1 MAVQQVLEGAA
12 QAVRSAF
19 GEGTEV
25 YAGRVEQGAQPP
37 CVFLEAQ
44 EAARRPLPCGRVELT
59 VRVSAVYLA
68 QSAAQGEDAPRLGL
82 ERLLEALAVVQTDGG
97 PALGAGRTER
107 PARRQPTPPRPRN
120 KRTCRRWRRC
130 RWRSAHRRRREKRR
144 NETWHMAE
152 EPLPRRTR
160 SCRERI

>member
-25 YAGRVEQGAQPP
+25 YAGRVEQGAQQP

-44 EAARRPLPCGRVELT
+44 EAACRPLPCGRVELT

-82 ERLLEALAVVQTDGG
+82 EKLLEALAVVQADGG
-97 PALGAGRTER
+97 PALRGSGVTGRVEDGTARAEASYTAAAAEQTDVQTMGTLQVALGAPAAERETE
-107 PARRQPTPPRPRN
+107 
-120 KRTCRRWRRC
+120 
-130 RWRSAHRRRREKRR
+130 E
-144 NETWHMAE
+144 
-152 EPLPRRTR
+152 
-160 SCRERI
+160 

>member
-19 GEGTEV
+19 GERTEV
-25 YAGRVEQGAQPP
+25 YAGRVEQGARPP

-82 ERLLEALAVVQTDGG
+82 EKLLEALAVVQADGG
-97 PALGAGRTER
+97 PALRGSGVTGRVEGGTARAEAFYTAAAAEQTDVQTMGTLQVALGAPAAERETE
-107 PARRQPTPPRPRN
+107 
-120 KRTCRRWRRC
+120 
-130 RWRSAHRRRREKRR
+130 E
-144 NETWHMAE
+144 
-152 EPLPRRTR
+152 
-160 SCRERI
+160 

>member
-25 YAGRVEQGAQPP
+25 YAGRVEQGAQQP

-68 QSAAQGEDAPRLGL
+68 QNAAQGAAKAPSGCHHWHVL
-82 ERLLEALAVVQTDGG
+82 
-97 PALGAGRTER
+97 PALGLL
-107 PARRQPTPPRPRN
+107 
-120 KRTCRRWRRC
+120 
-130 RWRSAHRRRREKRR
+130 RRRFDRVRR
-144 NETWHMAE
+144 LYYDKA
-152 EPLPRRTR
+152 
-160 SCRERI
+160 I

>member
-82 ERLLEALAVVQTDGG
+82 EKLLEALAVVQADGG
-97 PALGAGRTER
+97 PALRGSGVTGRVEDGTARAEASYTAAAAEQTDVQTMGTLQVALGAPAAERETE
-107 PARRQPTPPRPRN
+107 
-120 KRTCRRWRRC
+120 
-130 RWRSAHRRRREKRR
+130 E
-144 NETWHMAE
+144 
-152 EPLPRRTR
+152 
-160 SCRERI
+160 

>member
-19 GEGTEV
+19 GERTEV
-25 YAGRVEQGAQPP
+25 YAGRVEQGARPP

-82 ERLLEALAVVQTDGG
+82 EKLLEALAVVQADGG
-97 PALGAGRTER
+97 PALRGSGVTGRVEDGTARAEAFYTAAAAEQTDVQTMGTLQVALGAPAAERETE
-107 PARRQPTPPRPRN
+107 
-120 KRTCRRWRRC
+120 
-130 RWRSAHRRRREKRR
+130 E
-144 NETWHMAE
+144 
-152 EPLPRRTR
+152 
-160 SCRERI
+160 

>member
-44 EAARRPLPCGRVELT
+44 EAARARCP
-59 VRVSAVYLA
+59 
-68 QSAAQGEDAPRLGL
+68 AAG
-82 ERLLEALAVVQTDGG
+82 
-97 PALGAGRTER
+97 
-107 PARRQPTPPRPRN
+107 
-120 KRTCRRWRRC
+120 W
-130 RWRSAHRRRREKRR
+130 S
-144 NETWHMAE
+144 
-152 EPLPRRTR
+152 
-160 SCRERI
+160 

>member
-19 GEGTEV
+19 GERTEV

-82 ERLLEALAVVQTDGG
+82 EKLLEALAVVQAGG
-97 PALGAGRTER
+97 PALRGSGVTGRVEGGTARAEASYTAAAAEQTDVQTMGTLQVALGAPAAERETE
-107 PARRQPTPPRPRN
+107 
-120 KRTCRRWRRC
+120 
-130 RWRSAHRRRREKRR
+130 E
-144 NETWHMAE
+144 
-152 EPLPRRTR
+152 
-160 SCRERI
+160 

>member
-19 GEGTEV
+19 GERTEV
-25 YAGRVEQGAQPP
+25 YAGRVEQGARPP

-82 ERLLEALAVVQTDGG
+82 AVVQAGG
-97 PALGAGRTER
+97 PALRGSGVTGRVEGGTARAEASYTAAAAEQTDVQTMGTLQVALGAPAAERETE
-107 PARRQPTPPRPRN
+107 
-120 KRTCRRWRRC
+120 
-130 RWRSAHRRRREKRR
+130 E
-144 NETWHMAE
+144 
-152 EPLPRRTR
+152 
-160 SCRERI
+160 

>member
-25 YAGRVEQGAQPP
+25 YAGRVEQGAQQP

-68 QSAAQGEDAPRLGL
+68 QNAAQGEDAPRLGL
-82 ERLLEALAVVQTDGG
+82 EKLLEALAVVQADGG
-97 PALGAGRTER
+97 PALRGSGVAGRVEDGTARAEAAYTAAAAEQTDVQMMETLQVALGAPAAERETE
-107 PARRQPTPPRPRN
+107 
-120 KRTCRRWRRC
+120 
-130 RWRSAHRRRREKRR
+130 E
-144 NETWHMAE
+144 
-152 EPLPRRTR
+152 
-160 SCRERI
+160 

>member
-19 GEGTEV
+19 GERTEV
-25 YAGRVEQGAQPP
+25 YAGRVEQGARPP

-82 ERLLEALAVVQTDGG
+82 EKLLEALAVVQADGG
-97 PALGAGRTER
+97 PALRGSGVTGCVEGGTARAEASYTAAAAEQTDVQTMGTLQVALGAPAAERETE
-107 PARRQPTPPRPRN
+107 
-120 KRTCRRWRRC
+120 
-130 RWRSAHRRRREKRR
+130 E
-144 NETWHMAE
+144 
-152 EPLPRRTR
+152 
-160 SCRERI
+160 

>member
-25 YAGRVEQGAQPP
+25 YAGRVEQGAQQP

-68 QSAAQGEDAPRLGL
+68 QNAAQGEDAPRLGL
-82 ERLLEALAVVQTDGG
+82 EKLLEALAVVQADGG
-97 PALGAGRTER
+97 PALRGSGVTGRVEDGTARAEASYTAAAAEQTDVQTMETLQVALGAPAERETE
-107 PARRQPTPPRPRN
+107 
-120 KRTCRRWRRC
+120 
-130 RWRSAHRRRREKRR
+130 E
-144 NETWHMAE
+144 
-152 EPLPRRTR
+152 
-160 SCRERI
+160 

>member
-25 YAGRVEQGAQPP
+25 YAGRVEQGARPP

-82 ERLLEALAVVQTDGG
+82 EKLLEALAVVQADGG
-97 PALGAGRTER
+97 PALRGSGVTGRVEGGTARAEAFYTAAAAEQTDVQTMGTLQVALGAPAAERETE
-107 PARRQPTPPRPRN
+107 
-120 KRTCRRWRRC
+120 
-130 RWRSAHRRRREKRR
+130 E
-144 NETWHMAE
+144 
-152 EPLPRRTR
+152 
-160 SCRERI
+160 

>member
-19 GEGTEV
+19 GERTEV
-25 YAGRVEQGAQPP
+25 YAGRVEQGARPP

-82 ERLLEALAVVQTDGG
+82 EKLLEALAVVQAGG
-97 PALGAGRTER
+97 PALRGSGVTGRVEGGTARAEASYTAAAAEQTDVQTMGTLQVALGAPAAERETE
-107 PARRQPTPPRPRN
+107 
-120 KRTCRRWRRC
+120 
-130 RWRSAHRRRREKRR
+130 E
-144 NETWHMAE
+144 
-152 EPLPRRTR
+152 
-160 SCRERI
+160 

>member
-1 MAVQQVLEGAA
+1 MAVQQVREGAA

-19 GEGTEV
+19 GERTEV
-25 YAGRVEQGAQPP
+25 YAGRVEQGARPP

-82 ERLLEALAVVQTDGG
+82 EKLLEALAVVQADGG
-97 PALGAGRTER
+97 PALRGSGVTGRVEDGTARAEAFYTAAAAEQTDVQTMGTLQVALGAPAAERETE
-107 PARRQPTPPRPRN
+107 
-120 KRTCRRWRRC
+120 
-130 RWRSAHRRRREKRR
+130 E
-144 NETWHMAE
+144 
-152 EPLPRRTR
+152 
-160 SCRERI
+160 

>member
-25 YAGRVEQGAQPP
+25 YAGRVEQGAQQP

-82 ERLLEALAVVQTDGG
+82 EKLLEALAVVQADGG
-97 PALGAGRTER
+97 PALRGSGVTGRVEDGTARAEASYTAAAAEQTDVQTMGTLQVALGAPAAERETE
-107 PARRQPTPPRPRN
+107 
-120 KRTCRRWRRC
+120 
-130 RWRSAHRRRREKRR
+130 E
-144 NETWHMAE
+144 
-152 EPLPRRTR
+152 
-160 SCRERI
+160 